1 MLILV
6 RHGRT
11 ALNLG
16 HKLQGRIDQPL
27 DEVGQRQAV
36 EIAKVLTD
44 IDRVI
49 SSPLMRA
56 RQTAAALGKPVEI
69 DQRFVELDYGSFDG
83 LLDSDV
89 PGEIWRKLRSDKNYR
104 PPNGETLAE
113 LDLRVRQAINELVE
127 AARTKNIV
135 VVSHVSPIKAIIAWS
150 LGSDVGVSWRM
161 LLDRASIS
169 RIAITDRGPVMRGF
183 NDTSHLTEI

>member
-27 DEVGQRQAV
+27 DKVGLSQAV

-56 RQTAAALGKPVEI
+56 TQSAAALGKPVEI

-83 LLDSDV
+83 LLQSDV
-89 PGEIWRKLRSDKNYR
+89 PGETWRKWRDDKNFR
-104 PPNGETLAE
+104 PPNGETLVE
-113 LDLRVRQAINELVE
+113 LDLRVRQAVIELVE
-127 AARTKNIV
+127 DARTKNIV

-150 LGSDVGVSWRM
+150 LGSDVGASWRM

-169 RIAITDRGPVMRGF
+169 RIAITDQGPVMCGF

>member
-56 RQTAAALGKPVEI
+56 RQTAAALGKPVDI

-83 LLDSDV
+83 LLQSDV
-89 PGEIWRKLRSDKNYR
+89 PGETWRKWRDDINFR

-127 AARTKNIV
+127 DARTKNIV
-135 VVSHVSPIKAIIAWS
+135 VVSHVSPIKSIVAWS
-150 LGSDVGVSWRM
+150 LGSDVGASWRM

-169 RIAITDRGPVMRGF
+169 RVAITDLGPVMRGF